1 MWDSG
6 LDTRTEEENGPSIC
20 SDNSKE
26 EMNKNEYGQWKRKR
40 SPTLII
46 KGNCIHN
53 SYSKL
58 YI

>member
-6 LDTRTEEENGPSIC
+6 LDTRTEEGNGPSRC
-20 SDNSKE
+20 SDSSKE
-26 EMNKNEYGQWKRKR
+26 QMNKNEYGQWKR
-40 SPTLII
+40 SPTLLII
-46 KGNCIHN
+46 KGNCTHN